1 LPHFEEKPIILGY
14 TNDETHK
21 HHFDSFSP
29 AQGFSPSSK
38 PFHPHPSAEG
48 NSILGQVWK
57 NTAYSNMEQCERERH
72 RERLRERHGER
83 GRTKLGV
90 DKGER
95 ESMAMDREI
104 HFPVVS

>member
-1 LPHFEEKPIILGY
+1 MKH
-14 TNDETHK
+14 TNTTLTPSPRPKASAHPPSLSTLTPALKGIQFWAKFGRTH
-21 HHFDSFSP
+21 
-29 AQGFSPSSK
+29 
-38 PFHPHPSAEG
+38 
-48 NSILGQVWK
+48 
-57 NTAYSNMEQCERERH
+57 RH